1 MSDCVF
7 CKIVAGQIPSTR
19 VYEDEHALAFMDLG
33 QVNPGHV
40 LVAVKKHAANL
51 FELEDAQAAAV
62 ARATARVSR
71 APSATHSK
79 PEGLSVYQANGKAA
93 GQTVFHYHVH
103 LLPRHA
109 GDGMELVWPVKNP
122 PREKLEEYAAKIR
135 AAARLA
141 TGRSSRT
148 PSCSA
153 PRFRRA
159 RACGSA
165 RRAARS

>member
-7 CKIVAGQIPSTR
+7 CKIVAGQIPSTK

-40 LVAVKKHAANL
+40 LVAVKAHAENL
-51 FELEDAQAAAV
+51 YALDDAQAAAV
-62 ARATARVSR
+62 ARACVKVARAIR
-71 APSATHSK
+71 EAFG
-79 PEGLSVYQANGKAA
+79 PEGLSVYQANGKPA

-109 GDGMELVWPVKNP
+109 GDGMELIWPVKNP

-135 AAARLA
+135 AKV
-141 TGRSSRT
+141 G
-148 PSCSA
+148 
-153 PRFRRA
+153 
-159 RACGSA
+159 
-165 RRAARS
+165 

>member
-7 CKIVAGQIPSTR
+7 CKIVAGQIPSTK
-19 VYEDEHALAFMDLG
+19 VYEDEQVLAFMDLG

-51 FELEDAQAAAV
+51 FELEVAQAEAI
-62 ARATARVSR
+62 ARATVKISNALKK
-71 APSATHSK
+71 AFEA
-79 PEGLSVYQANGKAA
+79 EGLSVYQANGKPA

-122 PREKLEEYAAKIR
+122 PREKLEAYAVAIR
-135 AAARLA
+135 A
-141 TGRSSRT
+141 TMG
-148 PSCSA
+148 
-153 PRFRRA
+153 
-159 RACGSA
+159 
-165 RRAARS
+165 